1 MGERTSLRL
10 LDAPGVGVY
19 DVRCSEPAG
28 GPGAEEPTGVTQVV
42 LPLEGVFAVHDGRE
56 VVTADPATAVVLRA
70 GREHRVGHPATDGD
84 RSLVLVFPPEVVD
97 EALGEDGLGGPVG
110 PRAHLGARMVLS
122 ATDRQGPGELDAEE
136 TAHLLL
142 GVVGEDL
149 GAVQAYRPRGSHQ
162 RERVEHVRELLAAAP
177 GRRWRLDELGRAVH
191 SSPFHLA
198 RQFRAATGSSIGQAL
213 LRLRL
218 ALALERLAAGEDD
231 LSALA
236 ADLGF
241 ASQSHFG
248 ERFRSVLGTT
258 PGALRDSLTAGRPAE
273 LRTFLT
279 AEDRA
284 AS

>member
-1 MGERTSLRL
+1 MGERRSLRL
-10 LDAPGVGVY
+10 LEAPGVGVY

-28 GPGAEEPTGVTQVV
+28 DPGPGEPTGVTQVV
-42 LPLEGVFAVHDGRE
+42 LPLEGVFAVHHGRE
-56 VVTADPATAVVLRA
+56 AVTADPATAVVLRA
-70 GREHRVGHPATDGD
+70 GGEHRVGHPATDGD

-110 PRAHLGARMVLS
+110 PRAHLGARILVS
-122 ATDRQGPGELDAEE
+122 ALGRPGADELDAEE

-142 GVVGEDL
+142 GLVAEDL
-149 GAVQAYRPRGSHQ
+149 GTVRAHRPRGSHQ
-162 RERVEHVRELLAAAP
+162 RERVERVRELLAAAP
-177 GRRWRLDELGRAVH
+177 ERRWRLDELGRAVH
-191 SSPFHLA
+191 ASPFHLA
-198 RQFRAATGSSIGQAL
+198 RQFRAGTGSSIGQAL

-241 ASQSHFG
+241 SSQSHFG
-248 ERFRSVLGTT
+248 ARFRSVFGTS
-258 PGALRDSLTAGRPAE
+258 PGALRDSFTAGRLAG